1 MTEATRIRAQS
12 SGDKAQV
19 RVLMNHEME
28 NGQRKDAAGKV
39 VPAWHIQEVDVTLNG
54 KLVMSMECGTAVSKN
69 PFLVFTVKGARA
81 GDKVAVTWRDNKG
94 VTRTDEA
101 LVL

>member
-19 RVLMNHEME
+19 RVLMSHDME
-28 NGQRKDAAGKV
+28 NGQRKDAAGKL
-39 VPAWHIQEVDVTLNG
+39 VPAWYIQEAEVTLNG
-54 KLVMSMECGTAVSKN
+54 KPVFTLECGTAISRN
-69 PFLVFTVKGARA
+69 PFLVFTVRGARA
-81 GDKVAVTWRDNKG
+81 GDKVAVMWRDSKG
-94 VTRTDEA
+94 VSRVDEA

>member
-94 VTRTDEA
+94 VSRTDEA

>member
-81 GDKVAVTWRDNKG
+81 GNKVAVTWRDNKG
-94 VTRTDEA
+94 VSRTDEA

>member
-19 RVLMNHEME
+19 RVLMSHEME
-28 NGQRKDAAGKV
+28 NGQRKDAAGKL
-39 VPAWHIQEVDVTLNG
+39 VPAWYIQEAEVSLNG
-54 KLVMSMECGTAVSKN
+54 KPVFTLECGTAMSRN
-69 PFLVFTVKGARA
+69 PFLVFTVRGARA
-81 GDKVAVTWRDNKG
+81 GDKVAVMWRDSKG
-94 VTRTDEA
+94 VSRVDEA

>member
-19 RVLMNHEME
+19 RVLMSHDME
-28 NGQRKDAAGKV
+28 NGQRKDAAGKL
-39 VPAWHIQEVDVTLNG
+39 VPAWYIQEAEVTLNG
-54 KLVMSMECGTAVSKN
+54 KPVFTLECGTAMSRN
-69 PFLVFTVKGARA
+69 PFLVFTVRGARA
-81 GDKVAVTWRDNKG
+81 GDKVAVMWRDSKG
-94 VTRTDEA
+94 LSRVDEA

>member
-19 RVLMNHEME
+19 RVLMSHDME
-28 NGQRKDAAGKV
+28 NGQRKDAAGKL
-39 VPAWHIQEVDVTLNG
+39 VPAWYIQEAEVTLNG
-54 KLVMSMECGTAVSKN
+54 KPVFTLECGTAMSRN
-69 PFLVFTVKGARA
+69 PFLVFTVRGARA
-81 GDKVAVTWRDNKG
+81 GDKVAVMWRDSKG
-94 VTRTDEA
+94 VSRVDEA

>member
-54 KLVMSMECGTAVSKN
+54 KLVMSMECGTAVSKK

>member
-12 SGDKAQV
+12 AGDKAQV

-28 NGQRKDAAGKV
+28 TGLRKDAAGKL
-39 VPAWHIQEVDVTLNG
+39 VPAWYIQEAEVMLNG
-54 KLVMSMECGTAVSKN
+54 KLVFSVECGTAVSRN
-69 PFLVFTVKGARA
+69 PFLVFSVKGAKA
-81 GDKVAVTWRDNKG
+81 GDKIGVVWRDNRG
-94 VTRTDEA
+94 VSRTDEA

>member
-19 RVLMNHEME
+19 RVLMSHEME
-28 NGQRKDAAGKV
+28 NGQRKDAAGKL
-39 VPAWHIQEVDVTLNG
+39 VPAWYIQEAEVSLNG
-54 KLVMSMECGTAVSKN
+54 KPVFSLECGTAMSRN
-69 PFLVFTVKGARA
+69 PFLVFTVRGARA
-81 GDKVAVTWRDNKG
+81 GDKVAVMWRDSKG
-94 VTRTDEA
+94 VSRVDEA

>member
-19 RVLMNHEME
+19 RVLMSHEME
-28 NGQRKDAAGKV
+28 NGQRKDAAGKL
-39 VPAWHIQEVDVTLNG
+39 VPAWYIQEAEVSLNG
-54 KLVMSMECGTAVSKN
+54 KPVFTLECGTAMSRN
-69 PFLVFTVKGARA
+69 PFLVFTVRGARA
-81 GDKVAVTWRDNKG
+81 ADKVAVMWRDSKG
-94 VTRTDEA
+94 VSRVDEA